1 MKDFKVVLK
10 FSAKGVKARCIKKE
24 NKSEKT
30 VAKQD
35 EKK

>member
-1 MKDFKVVLK
+1 MKDFKVILK
-10 FSAKGVKARCIKKE
+10 FSAKGVKARCVK
-24 NKSEKT
+24 KSEKT